1 MNISSQL
8 GEMPSNNCPL
18 SLLIVVSKIC
28 EKVALRQFTTF
39 LSQNKCLTSHQS
51 VNRKYHSSETLN
63 ILVSD
68 IILEAMDHK
77 SATAL
82 ILLDLSKAFDSIH
95 HPTLLNKLIYIGA
108 SPEVVKWLKATWRVG
123 HNLFKLVRL
132 FRHLSTSLAGF
143 HRVLFYLHS
152 CLASM

>member
-1 MNISSQL
+1 
-8 GEMPSNNCPL
+8 
-18 SLLIVVSKIC
+18 
-28 EKVALRQFTTF
+28 
-39 LSQNKCLTSHQS
+39 
-51 VNRKYHSSETLN
+51 
-63 ILVSD
+63 
-68 IILEAMDHK
+68 
-77 SATAL
+77 
-82 ILLDLSKAFDSIH
+82 
-95 HPTLLNKLIYIGA
+95 LLNKLIYIGA